1 MVKSMG
7 NEREEP
13 VSLDS
18 DLILYRTE
26 DRNMR
31 IEAGIANM
39 LAEVTA

>member
-13 VSLDS
+13 VSSDS

-26 DRNMR
+26 DGNTR
-31 IEAGIANM
+31 IKGGTAKM
-39 LAEVTA
+39 LAEVTE